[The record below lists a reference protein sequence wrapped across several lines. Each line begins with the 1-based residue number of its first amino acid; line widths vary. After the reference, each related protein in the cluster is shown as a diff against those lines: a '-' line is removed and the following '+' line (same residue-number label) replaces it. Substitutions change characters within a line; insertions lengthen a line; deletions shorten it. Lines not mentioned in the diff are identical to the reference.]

1 MNDSDSMLCDADVRA
16 IVRILAE
23 TVPIADAPAQRAFVM
38 RETGKLVGSDTWVWG
53 VSPLLE
59 PGKQP
64 VYLFQNTQ
72 GFDDERMGKFLQAVD
87 HPDSG
92 AMTAPLAEVMI
103 RTGSRVTRDL
113 GRIVS
118 PQRFANSPARP
129 LWEEAGIGTL
139 LISIGPVPG
148 VGTSVAGFY
157 RRPGE
162 ADFTQRE
169 TRIMHI
175 ILTEL
180 PWLHQVD
187 LPHLPARG
195 IVALPPRQRQ
205 LLNQLVQGHS
215 RKAIAASFHL
225 SENTIHGYVKE
236 IFRSFGVH
244 SQAELIARFTQG
256 DGGDHRTPGFGG

>member
-1 MNDSDSMLCDADVRA
+1 MIDSDSILCEADVRA
-16 IVRILAE
+16 IVRILAD
-23 TVPIADAPAQRAFVM
+23 TVPIADPSAQRSFVM
-38 RETGKLVGSDTWVWG
+38 REIGKLVGADTWVWG

-72 GFDDERMGKFLQAVD
+72 GFDDERMGRFLEAVD

-92 AMTAPLAEVMI
+92 AMTAPLAQAMVH
-103 RTGSRVTRDL
+103 TGSRVTRDL
-113 GRIVS
+113 SRIIS
-118 PQRFANSPARP
+118 PERFQTSPARP
-129 LWEEAGIGTL
+129 FWEAAGIGTL

-148 VGTSVAGFY
+148 VGISVAGFY
-157 RRPGE
+157 RSPGE
-162 ADFTQRE
+162 ADFTPRD

-180 PWLHQVD
+180 PWLHQAD

-195 IVALPPRQRQ
+195 ILALPPRQRQ

-215 RKAIAASFHL
+215 RKAIATAL
-225 SENTIHGYVKE
+225 GISENTVHGYVKQV
-236 IFRSFGVH
+236 FRHFSVH
-244 SQAELIARFTQG
+244 SQAELIARLMHG
-256 DGGDHRTPGFGG
+256 DGGDH